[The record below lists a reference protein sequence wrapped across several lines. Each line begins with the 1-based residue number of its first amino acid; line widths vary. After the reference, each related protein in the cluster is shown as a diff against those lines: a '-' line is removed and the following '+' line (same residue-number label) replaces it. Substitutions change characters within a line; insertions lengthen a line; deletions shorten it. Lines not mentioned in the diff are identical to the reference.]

1 MQMGSKNGL
10 WGKKNYFSNTILFT
24 CYTRYFQSVNFWFWL
39 VLETP
44 ISEFFHSQQRS
55 TQPSSGDINTEND
68 SMTKCQVCVKSQIVI
83 TLRPFLRIG
92 YT

>member
-10 WGKKNYFSNTILFT
+10 WGKKNYFSNTYYYYLLVILL
-24 CYTRYFQSVNFWFWL
+24 RYFLSVNYWFWL

-68 SMTKCQVCVKSQIVI
+68 SMTKCQVCVKS
-83 TLRPFLRIG
+83 
-92 YT
+92 

>member
-10 WGKKNYFSNTILFT
+10 WGKKNYFSNTYYYYLLVILGIFSPLI
-24 CYTRYFQSVNFWFWL
+24 YWFWL

-68 SMTKCQVCVKSQIVI
+68 SMTKCQVCVKS
-83 TLRPFLRIG
+83 
-92 YT
+92 